1 MPSRICVDINIALK
15 LVLPEVD
22 SAKAQALWAHWVET
36 GTEVVAPPLFLIE
49 GTSVLCTQVHRGLI
63 TPDESQLLL
72 RALQAQQ
79 VQFFYPQHLHE
90 RALSLALRFG
100 QPQAYDAHYLAL
112 AETLQ
117 CEFWTADARLYRRVG
132 DALPWVRW
140 LGAYEPTPVPGGH
153 PPP

>member
-1 MPSRICVDINIALK
+1 MPSRVCVDINIALK
-15 LVLPEVD
+15 LLLPEVD
-22 SAKAQALWAHWVET
+22 SAKAQALWAHWLET
-36 GTEVVAPPLFLIE
+36 GTEVVALPLFLVE
-49 GTSVLCTQVHRGLI
+49 GTSVLCTHVHRGLI

-79 VQFFYPQHLHE
+79 VQLFSPQDLHE

-112 AETLQ
+112 AEILP

-132 DALPWVRW
+132 DTLPWVRW
-140 LGAYEPTPVPGGH
+140 LGAYEPTPVPDGD

>member
-1 MPSRICVDINIALK
+1 MPSRVCVDINIALK
-15 LVLPEVD
+15 LVLLEVE
-22 SAKAQALWAHWVET
+22 SAKAQTLWAQWVEI
-36 GTEVVAPPLFLIE
+36 GTEIVAPPLFLIE

-63 TPDESQLLL
+63 TPEGSQLLL
-72 RALQAQQ
+72 GALQAQQ
-79 VQFFYPQHLHE
+79 VQLLSPEHLHE
-90 RALSLALRFG
+90 RALTLVRFG

-140 LGAYEPTPVPGGH
+140 LGAYEPTPEPGGH

>member
-1 MPSRICVDINIALK
+1 MPSRVCVDINIALK
-15 LVLPEVD
+15 LVLPEVE
-22 SAKAQALWAHWVET
+22 SAKAQALWAQWVET
-36 GTEVVAPPLFLIE
+36 GTEIVAPPLFLIE

-63 TPDESQLLL
+63 TPEESQLLL

-79 VQFFYPQHLHE
+79 VQLLSPEHLHE
-90 RALSLALRFG
+90 RALTLALRFG

-112 AETLQ
+112 AETLR

-140 LGAYEPTPVPGGH
+140 LGAYEPTPEPGGY

>member
-1 MPSRICVDINIALK
+1 MPSRVCVDINIALK

-22 SAKAQALWAHWVET
+22 SAKAQTQWAHWVET
-36 GTEVVAPPLFLIE
+36 GTEIVAPPLFLIE

-63 TPDESQLLL
+63 TQDESQLLL

-79 VQFFYPQHLHE
+79 VELLYPEHLHE
-90 RALSLALRFG
+90 RALTLALRFR

-112 AETLQ
+112 AETLE
-117 CEFWTADARLYRRVG
+117 CEFWTADARLYQRIS

-140 LGAYEPTPVPGGH
+140 LGTYEPPPAPGRH

>member
-1 MPSRICVDINIALK
+1 MPSRVCVDINIALK
-15 LVLPEVD
+15 LLLPEVA
-22 SAKAQALWAHWVET
+22 SAKAQALWAHWLET
-36 GTEVVAPPLFLIE
+36 GMEVVAPPLFLVE

-79 VQFFYPQHLHE
+79 VQLFSPQDLHE
-90 RALSLALRFG
+90 HALSLALRFG

-132 DALPWVRW
+132 DTLPWVRW
-140 LGAYEPTPVPGGH
+140 LGAYEPTPVPGGD

>member
-1 MPSRICVDINIALK
+1 MPSRVCVDSNIALK

-22 SAKAQALWAHWVET
+22 SVKAQTLWAQWVEA
-36 GTEVVAPPLFLIE
+36 GTEIVAPPLFLIE

-63 TPDESQLLL
+63 TPEESQLLL
-72 RALQAQQ
+72 RTLQAQQ
-79 VQFFYPQHLHE
+79 VQLLSPESLHD
-90 RALSLALRFG
+90 RALTLALRFG

-112 AETLQ
+112 ADTLQ

-140 LGAYEPTPVPGGH
+140 LGAYAPTPESGGQ